1 MRLQYRDD
9 NKSVAF
15 RLSASQA
22 QHVSLIIRPAKGD
35 KTLTR
40 GMRKGVDGIWHAK
53 VELPRGRHMYRFL
66 VDNAPTLDPASRGDV
81 TDEHGAAWS
90 TCEVGH

>member
-15 RLSASQA
+15 RLDAAHA
-22 QHVSLIIRPAKGD
+22 QEVLLIIRPAQGD

-40 GMRKGVDGIWHAK
+40 GMRKSVDGIWHGKA
-53 VELPRGRHMYRFL
+53 ELPRGRHMYRFL
-66 VDNAPTLDPASRGDV
+66 VDNAPTLDPLSRGHV
-81 TDEHGAAWS
+81 ADEHGSMWS